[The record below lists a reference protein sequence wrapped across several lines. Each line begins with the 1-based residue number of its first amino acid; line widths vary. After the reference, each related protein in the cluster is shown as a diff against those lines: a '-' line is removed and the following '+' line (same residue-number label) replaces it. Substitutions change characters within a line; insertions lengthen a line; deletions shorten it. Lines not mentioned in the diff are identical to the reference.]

1 MVLIMV
7 TSVFSSE
14 KGVEV
19 QQKYNEI
26 QEKFPLPPFI
36 KQKQMGLRWVRE
48 GMKGV
53 AIYKVEKEKIA
64 DALNFV
70 YRYEGEFA
78 GIEGYSNDI
87 ETLLE
92 MEEFTGVIP

>member
-1 MVLIMV
+1 
-7 TSVFSSE
+7 
-14 KGVEV
+14 
-19 QQKYNEI
+19 
-26 QEKFPLPPFI
+26 
-36 KQKQMGLRWVRE
+36 MGLRWVEE

-53 AIYKVEKEKIA
+53 AVYEVEKENVA

-87 ETLLE
+87 ETLLAV
-92 MEEFTGVIP
+92 EELTGVIPL

>member
-1 MVLIMV
+1 MPTKRPIRAETTTNL
-7 TSVFSSE
+7 FR
-14 KGVEV
+14 
-19 QQKYNEI
+19 
-26 QEKFPLPPFI
+26 L
-36 KQKQMGLRWVRE
+36 GL
-48 GMKGV
+48 KGV
-53 AIYKVEKEKIA
+53 AVYEVEKEKIA

-92 MEEFTGVIP
+92 MEELTGVIPP